1 MMKSNYKEFF
11 YVIKRIFA
19 MRTAKASFFFA
30 AVKIVIDIIGVIM
43 PAVLGDSLH
52 LLSTVLLVTTLV
64 LWVWSVHRLCKQNE
78 SELSEH
84 QRIKELTGGIGL
96 LPFISLGCVVF
107 TSLVEFIIVQNAP
120 EMNLIQT
127 TIMNVCMLGFLI
139 VIGECSSITY
149 RLLTIRRTQSTNNI
163 LKVLGVM
170 FSIWVLLVFVENVSG
185 GTDAPFFAI
194 VGTFSA
200 IWVFIRLRK
209 IQWLNTLSRSG
220 KISLLWRAGLSICV
234 CMIMSGIMVDDTV
247 SNQSGIRYVFPGL
260 ALYLAFV
267 FSIAGAALTRL
278 SISLLFSLPTAQFI
292 DRRNYEVESLIE
304 LNRLALSETSIETIV
319 ETIMYRAVE
328 ATKAHAAW
336 CEALDPN
343 SSDYIV
349 LASVNLNDEHIAWF
363 HRFSEFEERVLRC
376 KEQIL
381 LPNLDDDKELSYLT
395 KFPKPLARSV
405 LAAPL
410 FSGAKRVAMLILV
423 KQEQYGFQNDD
434 LRLISAFQHNVKI
447 AFDNA
452 RLLKESIENERI
464 KKELSVASSIQQNL
478 LPQKIP
484 DIQGF
489 DINIKCIPAAEV
501 GGDYYDFV
509 KLKNNKWCLIVG
521 DVSGKGIPAAF
532 YMAHVKGIVFT
543 LAGMAENP
551 FDFLTKV
558 NSALYGN
565 MERHTYITMSAC
577 MFDTD
582 NKQLVI
588 ARAGHCPTFL
598 KQSRAVAVLTPR
610 GLGIGL
616 AGESMFTKSLQELS
630 VPYSEGDIAYFF
642 TDGVSEAKNT
652 KNDELGYEPILDV
665 LRSITDVSS
674 SSDINEIIMEQ
685 LLHFTEKAP
694 QHDDITSVVVRCLSD
709 KRTLLAQNS
718 YPIIQ
723 QAQEDTA
730 LLEEH
735 KE

>member
-1 MMKSNYKEFF
+1 MMKANYKEFF
-11 YVIKRIFA
+11 QVIKRIFA
-19 MRTAKASFFFA
+19 IRSAKASFLFA
-30 AVKIVIDIIGVIM
+30 VSKIVVDIIGVIM
-43 PAVLGDSLH
+43 PAAFGNSLH
-52 LLSTVLLVTTLV
+52 LISTVLLVLTLSFW
-64 LWVWSVHRLCKQNE
+64 LWSVILIGKLSE
-78 SELSEH
+78 SEQSEQ
-84 QRIKELTGGIGL
+84 QRIKELNRIIGV
-96 LPFISLGCVVF
+96 LPFVSLGCVVF
-107 TSLVEFIIVQNAP
+107 TSLAEFVFLGQSA
-120 EMNLIQT
+120 EMNLIQV
-127 TIMNVCMLGFLI
+127 TIMNICMLGFI
-139 VIGECSSITY
+139 ITIGECVGVAY

-163 LKVLGVM
+163 LKVLGIM
-170 FSIWVLLVFVENVSG
+170 FIIWTLLVFIDNVTSSV
-185 GTDAPFFAI
+185 DESFFAI
-194 VGTFSA
+194 IGTFSFL
-200 IWVFIRLRK
+200 WVFIRLRK
-209 IQWLNTLSRSG
+209 IQWLNSLSRSG
-220 KISLLWRAGLSICV
+220 KISLLWRAGLSIVV
-234 CMIMSGIMVDDTV
+234 CMIMSGIMSGDSAT
-247 SNQSGIRYVFPGL
+247 NQSGIRYTFPGL
-260 ALYLAFV
+260 ALSLAFV
-267 FSIAGAALTRL
+267 FSITGAALSRL
-278 SISLLFSLPTAQFI
+278 SISILFSLPTAQFI

-343 SSDYIV
+343 SPEYIV

-363 HRFSEFEERVLRC
+363 HRFSEFEEKVLRS

-452 RLLKESIENERI
+452 RLLKESLENERI

-484 DIQGF
+484 DIKGF

-509 KLKNNKWCLIVG
+509 RLKNNKWCLIVG

-543 LAGMAENP
+543 LAGMAESP
-551 FDFLTKV
+551 YDFLCKV
-558 NSALYGN
+558 NTALYGN

-582 NKQLVI
+582 NKQLII

-630 VPYSEGDIAYFF
+630 VPYNEGDIAYFF
-642 TDGVSEAKNT
+642 TDGVSEAKNMV
-652 KNDELGYEPILDV
+652 NDELGYEPVLDV
-665 LRSITDVSS
+665 LRSLTDSAS

-709 KRTLLAQNS
+709 KDTLQELIS
-718 YPIIQ
+718 YPILQ
-723 QAQEDTA
+723 QSAEDTA